1 MSVHTL
7 AWLVALSSIAVPAS
21 AQVPA
26 CDGDDSAGASE
37 AFEAGNALLTQAT
50 AEARARHRD
59 RARELAAEALTHF
72 DRQCELG
79 DDSALAERGAALM
92 LMGEALRSAQS
103 YDAYLARHPLGS
115 LDART
120 RRRIEPNLQP
130 GQLEIE
136 RRGEVD
142 AHVLV
147 DGLDFGPVQREEAIR
162 LPFGSYDVEVRTPD
176 GSVLVSMPLA
186 LSSETPVGHLTVA
199 PAEVSHGPTR
209 IDTPPDEHPD
219 EAHDRGPAGPSAR
232 TDYTL
237 GYVITG
243 AAAGV
248 FLVVGIGLQLWADE
262 RAQTYNRVCRSGG
275 MTVGCD
281 AVLAEY
287 DGLFGGA
294 IASYVLAGLAAV
306 GLGVVAVLDLTQ
318 PSGPSEPAV
327 ACAPSIGDRAGG
339 VLCAGRF

>member
-1 MSVHTL
+1 MSAHTL
-7 AWLVALSSIAVPAS
+7 AWLVALSSIAVPAR

-26 CDGDDSAGASE
+26 CDGADPEGASE
-37 AFEAGNALLTQAT
+37 AFESGNALLTEAT
-50 AEARARHRD
+50 SEARARHRD

-103 YDAYLARHPLGS
+103 YDAYLARHPLAS

-136 RRGEVD
+136 QRGEVD
-142 AHVLV
+142 AHVFV
-147 DGLDFGPVQREEAIR
+147 DGLDFGPVQREGAIR
-162 LPFGSYDVEVRTPD
+162 LPFGSYDVEVRAPD
-176 GSVLVSMPLA
+176 GDVLTSMPLA

-199 PAEVSHGPTR
+199 PAEASHGPTR
-209 IDTPPDEHPD
+209 IDTPPDEHRDGPD
-219 EAHDRGPAGPSAR
+219 DHVATSSPSTR
-232 TDYTL
+232 TDYTV
-237 GYVITG
+237 GYAVAG
-243 AAAGV
+243 AATGV
-248 FLVVGIGLQLWADE
+248 FLALGIGLQLWADE

-294 IASYVLAGLAAV
+294 IASYVLAGLGAV
-306 GLGVVAVLDLTQ
+306 GLGVVIALDVSQ
-318 PSGPSEPAV
+318 PAEAPLA
-327 ACAPSIGDRAGG
+327 ACAPTFGDRSGG